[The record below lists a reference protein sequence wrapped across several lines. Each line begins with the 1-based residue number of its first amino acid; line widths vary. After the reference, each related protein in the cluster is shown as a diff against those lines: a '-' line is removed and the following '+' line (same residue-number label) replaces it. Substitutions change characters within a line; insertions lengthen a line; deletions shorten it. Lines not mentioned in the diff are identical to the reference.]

1 MDLELL
7 ASLSTA
13 IDDVLRQP
21 EWRTALD
28 SLFISMRAVFIF
40 DNVAIFRRDPKTGST
55 DVIYARA
62 VGRGKAAEADA
73 AWGQELVAEVL
84 STRKRILREP
94 GKPSGKTDRL
104 QRPHM
109 LGLPL
114 IVGGRLSAALVFTR
128 FGGPDFIAEHV
139 HLASLIA
146 FSAAALVNNHDLQ
159 EAYGVLDSVQRQM
172 RLQDDFVSTVSHELR
187 TPLGFIKGYATSLMR
202 EDTTWDTGTQRE
214 FLGIIEEES
223 DRLTSLID
231 NMLQS
236 ARLQTRTAQFKF
248 APLRLDALIRDV
260 ATRVRANHPG
270 VRIDFNFGTV
280 PVMQG
285 DSARLTQVFENL
297 FTNAIKYA
305 PGSPVEISM
314 RHEGDLLHITFG
326 DQGEGIAEEFLPFL
340 FERFYRVPGDAGVT
354 GTGLG
359 LYICKQIVL
368 AHRGKI
374 WVESVLDRGTTFHIE
389 LPVEHDA

>member
-1 MDLELL
+1 
-7 ASLSTA
+7 
-13 IDDVLRQP
+13 
-21 EWRTALD
+21 
-28 SLFISMRAVFIF
+28 
-40 DNVAIFRRDPKTGST
+40 
-55 DVIYARA
+55 
-62 VGRGKAAEADA
+62 
-73 AWGQELVAEVL
+73 
-84 STRKRILREP
+84 
-94 GKPSGKTDRL
+94 
-104 QRPHM
+104 M

-128 FGGPDFIAEHV
+128 FGGPDFIPEHV

-172 RLQDDFVSTVSHELR
+172 RLQDDFVSTISHELR

-305 PGSPVEISM
+305 PGSPIEISM

>member
-62 VGRGKAAEADA
+62 IGRGKAAEADA

-305 PGSPVEISM
+305 PGSPVDISM